1 MRPRLTLI
9 NRDYTRLWFGQAVS
23 SVGDAVFSTTLV
35 LWVATVLGKD
45 QAWAPMAVSGI
56 LMASSAAVLVVG
68 PLAGV
73 FVDRWDKRDTML
85 RTEVVRG
92 VLVAVLTAF
101 SLLPSGALPVGVWL
115 ALVYVTVLLL
125 HTAGQFFSPARFAIL
140 ADLITKDSDRARAAG
155 IAQASGQTAW
165 IIGPPLAAPLLFTAG
180 LQWALLF
187 NGLSYAVSYLA
198 IRSIKVPAESGGP
211 KTAGGTGAARKGRQG
226 RLREEFTDGLR
237 FFARSRFLVAL
248 LLLAVIGQ
256 FGIGA
261 LNTLNV
267 FFTTENLHADAHLY
281 GYLGT
286 AMGIGGIIG
295 ALCAGRVVEW
305 FGARRTTWI
314 SLLVSGVL
322 LVAYSRQS
330 GFAGGI
336 ALLFVF
342 TVPLTMLNTA
352 MAPLLLAAAPREYVG
367 RVMAVFYPVTKL
379 ASMLSAVLSG
389 WLAGSVLRD
398 VAGSVGG
405 LRFGPYDTIFAM
417 SGLIVV
423 ASGVYA
429 CLALPRTDASGPG
442 GKGAEDGTGNDG
454 AAKDA
459 ADTDGPVD
467 GPVDAGTAAAGA
479 AGGPAAAGSA
489 GRSGAGPAAGRP
501 AAADPHR
508 RPRRTDRPGTTD
520 PEPAGTAPDRT
531 AGRAAGPEDA
541 EDPAGVEVVAH
552 SDEEELTARVIDRS
566 HDL

>member
-45 QAWAPMAVSGI
+45 QAWAPVAVSGI
-56 LMASSAAVLVVG
+56 LIASSAAVLVVG

-85 RTEVVRG
+85 KTEVVRG
-92 VLVAVLTAF
+92 VLVAALTLFA
-101 SLLPSGALPVGVWL
+101 LLPSDALPVGVWL
-115 ALVYVTVLLL
+115 ALIYVIILLL
-125 HTAGQFFSPARFAIL
+125 HTAGQFFSPARFAII
-140 ADLITKDSDRARAAG
+140 ADLVTKDADRARAAG
-155 IAQASGQTAW
+155 IAQATGETAW

-180 LQWALLF
+180 LEWALLF
-187 NGLSYAVSYLA
+187 NGLSYAVSYVA
-198 IRSIKVPAESGGP
+198 IRSIEVPTTSGGP
-211 KTAGGTGAARKGRQG
+211 SPANEAGAAQESRGS
-226 RLREEFTDGLR
+226 RLRREFIDGLR
-237 FFARSRFLVAL
+237 FFAHSRFLVVL
-248 LLLAVIGQ
+248 LLITVIGQ

-286 AMGIGGIIG
+286 AMGIGGITG

-322 LVAYSRQS
+322 LVVYSRQS
-330 GFAGGI
+330 SFVGGI

-352 MAPLLLAAAPREYVG
+352 MAPLLLAAAPPEYRG

-398 VAGSVGG
+398 MAASMGG
-405 LRFGPYDTIFAM
+405 LRFGPYDTIFAV

-429 CLALPRTDASGPG
+429 CLALPQVDASDPDG
-442 GKGAEDGTGNDG
+442 EDVGDG
-454 AAKDA
+454 AASDA
-459 ADTDGPVD
+459 ANAND
-467 GPVDAGTAAAGA
+467 
-479 AGGPAAAGSA
+479 
-489 GRSGAGPAAGRP
+489 RS
-501 AAADPHR
+501 AADL
-508 RPRRTDRPGTTD
+508 
-520 PEPAGTAPDRT
+520 
-531 AGRAAGPEDA
+531 

-552 SDEEELTARVIDRS
+552 GDEKKPPSGVTNRS
-566 HDL
+566 GDF